1 LPPGHAHGSKE
12 MSRCLVMGRML
23 LMHDSSHPNS
33 KLLTVAYSY
42 VSTMLYYSNGTRG
55 SFLVN
60 AQNCKNTSMWATP
73 GYTVFFY

>member
-1 LPPGHAHGSKE
+1 
-12 MSRCLVMGRML
+12 MGRML

-60 AQNCKNTSMWATP
+60 AHSRKNTNMWATH
-73 GYTVFFY
+73 YVLLLLHELRATERTT